1 MSDHY
6 DCDICGVGLYTEHLY
21 WCHKVTDRDDE
32 NRRLRV
38 ELARRDSELYNKELI
53 GMLAARDAEIV
64 SLRARNAKLESVRD
78 AVAKAELDYLPAQ
91 QWRPIVEALAACD
104 SEKVE

>member
-53 GMLAARDAEIV
+53 GMLAARDAEIN
-64 SLRARNAKLESVRD
+64 SLRARNAKLEMVRT
-78 AVAKAELDYLPAQ
+78 AAIN
-91 QWRPIVEALAACD
+91 IVHARGHGNSCFALEEALAACK
-104 SEKVE
+104 SENAE